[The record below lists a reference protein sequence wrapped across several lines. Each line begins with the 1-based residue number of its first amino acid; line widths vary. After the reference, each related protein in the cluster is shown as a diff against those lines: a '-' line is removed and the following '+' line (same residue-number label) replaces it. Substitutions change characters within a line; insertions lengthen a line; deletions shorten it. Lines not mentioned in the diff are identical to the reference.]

1 MSQEQIQTIVNLA
14 LNGTAL
20 QQQEIGLIKEELKK
34 ENEEIAF
41 MKAAELRE
49 AKSDALG
56 NAAEVSFSHTLF

>member
-1 MSQEQIQTIVNLA
+1 MSQEQIQTLIDLG

-34 ENEEIAF
+34 ETEEIAF
-41 MKAAELRE
+41 LKASEMRE
-49 AKSDALG
+49 ARSDAVG